1 MVHNTG
7 LLLHCRDGRLAG
19 PEEHPAVWVP
29 REEERHGFF
38 FMTLFML
45 ILAADY
51 PNISKNKGG
60 RAGRFDSF

>member
-1 MVHNTG
+1 VALWSTVPG
-7 LLLHCRDGRLAG
+7 YYFTVATVDWLGRKTIQLF
-19 PEEHPAVWVP
+19 
-29 REEERHGFF
+29 GFF

-60 RAGRFDSF
+60 RAGRFDQF